1 MERKWRKS
9 KYSVNS
15 ETSIRKDEDEEK
27 ANYNVKIDQLA
38 THKSKSEDKKNVN
51 TEISV
56 LQHQPSTQ
64 HQLTASETGN
74 CSSNNKEAS
83 SITAKQGKSII
94 PARSKFKNSS
104 NYGSPNY
111 TDYTDSIKVLG
122 PIDNTFKK
130 LYFSLPSLSMSELS
144 RRVRFREC

>member
-9 KYSVNS
+9 NYSVNS
-15 ETSIRKDEDEEK
+15 KTSFRKNEDEDK
-27 ANYNVKIDQLA
+27 ANYIVKIEQLA
-38 THKSKSEDKKNVN
+38 THKSKSENKKNVN

-56 LQHQPSTQ
+56 SQHQPSTAL
-64 HQLTASETGN
+64 QLTAPETDN
-74 CSSNNKEAS
+74 HSCNNKETS
-83 SITAKQGKSII
+83 NITAKQGKSII

-122 PIDNTFKK
+122 PIDN
-130 LYFSLPSLSMSELS
+130 LL
-144 RRVRFREC
+144 